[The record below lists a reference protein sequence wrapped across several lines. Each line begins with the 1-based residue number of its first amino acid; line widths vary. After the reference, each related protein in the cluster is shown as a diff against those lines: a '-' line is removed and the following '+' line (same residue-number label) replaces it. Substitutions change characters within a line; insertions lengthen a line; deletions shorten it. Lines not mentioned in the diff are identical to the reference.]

1 MSFGKRALEKAGY
14 ALVSAAFMT
23 VTIGL
28 QSVAALELAQ
38 SSPAPTPTSP
48 TPRPPAP
55 AAPAPA
61 APAPAPAVQQN
72 TDTPVYERSSY
83 INACRAANTT
93 TEIFLNT
100 ALGPVNQRVGTIN
113 SGAQVTLTGV
123 LGDIPGVGGVAQ
135 IKTPVVGWLS
145 SSNLTS
151 CNSGGTQ
158 TKGACYFIKLSTAP
172 NGLFAYAD
180 PATKQKQLYNG
191 QADGPGGGSRVYFI
205 DPAVAPQTVGGV
217 IFVKVFYTS
226 LSGNDRI
233 GWISQGSTGTTPGS
247 STSNFKSCN

>member
-1 MSFGKRALEKAGY
+1 MSFGKTTLEKAGY
-14 ALVSAAFMT
+14 AVFSAAFMAA
-23 VTIGL
+23 TIGL

-38 SSPAPTPTSP
+38 SSPAPSP
-48 TPRPPAP
+48 ASPSPVSPSPVSPAP
-55 AAPAPA
+55 AAPAPPA
-61 APAPAPAVQQN
+61 AQQT

-83 INACRAANTT
+83 INSCRAANTT

-100 ALGPVNQRVGTIN
+100 ALGPVDQRVGTIN

-135 IKTPVVGWLS
+135 IKTPVVGWLAS
-145 SSNLTS
+145 ANLTS

-172 NGLFAYAD
+172 NGLFAYDD
-180 PATKQKQLYNG
+180 PTTKQKQLFNG
-191 QADGPGGGSRVYFI
+191 QADGPAGGSRVYFI

-217 IFVKVFYTS
+217 TFVKVFYTS

-233 GWISQGSTGTTPGS
+233 GWISQGSAGTTPGS
-247 STSNFKSCN
+247 ATSNFKSCN

>member
-14 ALVSAAFMT
+14 TLLSAAFMT
-23 VTIGL
+23 ATIGL

-38 SSPAPTPTSP
+38 SSPAPTPASP
-48 TPRPPAP
+48 SPAPP
-55 AAPAPA
+55 AAPAA
-61 APAPAPAVQQN
+61 AQQS

-145 SSNLTS
+145 ASKLTG

-172 NGLFAYAD
+172 NGLFAYDD
-180 PATKQKQLYNG
+180 PTTKQKQLFNG
-191 QADGPGGGSRVYFI
+191 QPDGPSGGTRVYFI

-233 GWISQGSTGTTPGS
+233 GWISQGPAGTTPGS
-247 STSNFKSCN
+247 ATSNFKACN